1 MLKKLIDGIRRTVRF
16 LKPMDISIHS
26 AYTGFFLILSLFPG
40 MLILFGMLAYTSLGL
55 DEVLSFLEGFLPA
68 AFMPIAQRMLA
79 GAYEHTSGT
88 IVSVSALVTL
98 WSAGRGV
105 RGLLNG
111 LNAVYGLKEDRSY
124 LATRSISMLY
134 TFLFLVVLIL
144 TLVMH
149 VFGNTIIDYLRMTTN
164 PLVNFLMDVVDW
176 RFLLL
181 LALQTAL
188 FAAMYA
194 FLPNCRHRIKDSLPG
209 ALLASLGWTVCSGL
223 FSIYVEYFPN
233 YANVFGSLYAAALA
247 MLWLYFCICI
257 IFYGA
262 ALNRALLERKETAKN
277 RE

>member
-1 MLKKLIDGIRRTVRF
+1 MKKLMNRLRDVFRY

-26 AYTGFFLILSLFPG
+26 AYTSFFLILSLFPG
-40 MLILFGMLAYTSLGL
+40 LLILFGLLAYTSLGL
-55 DEVLSFLEGFLPA
+55 EEVLVFLEGFLPT
-68 AFMPIAQRMLA
+68 AFMPLAERMLI

-111 LNAVYGLKEDRSY
+111 LNAVYGLEENRSY
-124 LATRSISMLY
+124 FATRSISMLY

-181 LALQTAL
+181 LALQTTL
-188 FAAMYA
+188 FAGMYA
-194 FLPNCRHRIKDSLPG
+194 FLPNRRHRLKDSLPG
-209 ALLASLGWTVCSGL
+209 ALLAAFGWTVCSAL
-223 FSIYVEYFPN
+223 FSIYVTYFPN

-247 MLWLYFCICI
+247 MLWLYFCIGI

-262 ALNRALLERKETAKN
+262 ALNRTLLERKKQK
-277 RE
+277 